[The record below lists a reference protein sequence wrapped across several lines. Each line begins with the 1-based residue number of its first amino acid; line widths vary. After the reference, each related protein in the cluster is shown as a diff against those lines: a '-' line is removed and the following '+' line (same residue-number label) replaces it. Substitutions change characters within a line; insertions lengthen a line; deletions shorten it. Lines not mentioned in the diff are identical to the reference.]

1 MRILLFS
8 TGFLFI
14 LVTTACGGNS
24 NKQKQKE
31 LSVDE
36 LYKKYPDSVPIL
48 IKHGNLML
56 ERYDYEKALQD
67 GAKAYRMQESNI
79 EARFLYANALN
90 NRANRSTSDVM
101 AAQGH
106 FKFVV
111 KKQPKNTQALVA
123 LATTY
128 AQQGDNEKAFYY
140 INEALRINKKYRDAY
155 ILKGSIYL
163 SLGNNKLAKSSYQT
177 AIEQDPEFFAAYIKL
192 GLIYQEEN
200 DPLCI
205 QYFITATQLRP
216 NNIEAYYNLA
226 YAYQQFD
233 KIDEAQQTYRQ
244 MLQKDPTF
252 TPPLFQLGWIK
263 QFKQNDP
270 DSATY
275 FYNETLQKE
284 PRYVEAWHNLG
295 LIYETKG
302 EKYQA
307 IQYYRKALKYNP
319 DFAISEEAIKRLA
332 KTK

>member
-1 MRILLFS
+1 MRILFS
-8 TGFLFI
+8 IGFL
-14 LVTTACGGNS
+14 LVLLTSCGGNS
-24 NKQKQKE
+24 TKKKQKE
-31 LSVDE
+31 LSIDE

-67 GAKAYRMQESNI
+67 GAKAYRMQQSNI

-90 NRANRSTSDVM
+90 NRANRSVSDVM
-101 AAQGH
+101 SAQSH
-106 FKFVV
+106 FKYVV
-111 KKQPKNTQALVA
+111 KKQPKNTTALVA

-140 INEALRINKKYRDAY
+140 INEALRIDKKYRDAY

-163 SLGNNKLAKSSYQT
+163 SMDNRKLAKSSYQT
-177 AIEQDPEFFAAYIKL
+177 AVEQDPEFFAAYIKL
-192 GLIYQEEN
+192 GLIYQEEG

-205 QYFITATQLRP
+205 QYFITATQIRP

-233 KIDEAQQTYRQ
+233 KIPDAQQTYRE
-244 MLQKDPTF
+244 MLKKDPTF

-263 QFKQNDP
+263 QFKQNDL
-270 DSATY
+270 DSAIY

-295 LIYETKG
+295 LAYETKG

-319 DFAISEEAIKRLA
+319 EFAISEEAIKRLA
-332 KTK
+332 K

>member
-1 MRILLFS
+1 MRILFFI
-8 TGFLFI
+8 GFLAV
-14 LVTTACGGNS
+14 LSSCGENGS
-24 NKQKQKE
+24 KKPQKE
-31 LSVDE
+31 LSIDQ
-36 LYKKYPDSVPIL
+36 LFKKYPDSVPIL

-56 ERYDYEKALQD
+56 ERYDYEKALED
-67 GAKAYRMQESNI
+67 GAKAYRMQQWNI

-90 NRANRSTSDVM
+90 NRADRTASDVM
-101 AAQGH
+101 SAQTH

-111 KKQPKNTQALVA
+111 KKDPKNLAALVA

-140 INEALRINKKYRDAY
+140 TNEALRINKKYRDAY

-163 SLGNNKLAKSSYQT
+163 SLDNRELAKSSFQT
-177 AIEQDPEFFAAYIKL
+177 AIEQDPDFFAAYIKL
-192 GLIYQEEN
+192 GLIYQGEN

-205 QYFITATQLRP
+205 QYFITATQIRP

-233 KIDEAQQTYRQ
+233 KLPEAQQTYRE
-244 MLQKDPTF
+244 MLKKDPKF

-263 QFKQNDP
+263 QFRQNDI
-270 DSATY
+270 DSAIY

-302 EKYQA
+302 DKYKA

-319 DFAISEEAIKRLA
+319 EFAISDEAIKRLS

>member
-1 MRILLFS
+1 MRILFS
-8 TGFLFI
+8 IGFLLI
-14 LVTTACGGNS
+14 LLTACGGKS
-24 NKQKQKE
+24 TQKKQKE
-31 LSVDE
+31 LSIDE

-90 NRANRSTSDVM
+90 NRANRSVSDVM
-101 AAQGH
+101 SAQKH

-111 KKQPKNTQALVA
+111 KKQPKNTRALVA

-128 AQQGDNEKAFYY
+128 AQQGDNEKAFYF
-140 INEALRINKKYRDAY
+140 INEALRIDKKYRDAY

-163 SLGNNKLAKSSYQT
+163 SMDNRKLAKSSYQT
-177 AIEQDPEFFAAYIKL
+177 AVEQDPEFFAAYIKL
-192 GLIYQEEN
+192 GLIYQEEG

-205 QYFITATQLRP
+205 QYFITATQIRP

-233 KIDEAQQTYRQ
+233 KIPEAQQTYRE
-244 MLQKDPTF
+244 MIKKDPTF

-263 QFKQNDP
+263 QFKQNDL
-270 DSATY
+270 DSAIY

-295 LIYETKG
+295 LAYETKG

-319 DFAISEEAIKRLA
+319 KFSISEDAIKRLS
-332 KTK
+332 K

>member
-1 MRILLFS
+1 MRILFS
-8 TGFLFI
+8 IGFL
-14 LVTTACGGNS
+14 LVLLTACGGKS
-24 NKQKQKE
+24 TNKKQKE
-31 LSVDE
+31 LSIDE

-90 NRANRSTSDVM
+90 NRANRSASDVM
-101 AAQGH
+101 SAQNH

-111 KKQPKNTQALVA
+111 KKQPKNTTALVA

-140 INEALRINKKYRDAY
+140 INEALRVDKKYRDAY

-163 SLGNNKLAKSSYQT
+163 SLDNRKLAKSSFQT
-177 AIEQDPEFFAAYIKL
+177 AVEQDPEFFAAYIKL
-192 GLIYQEEN
+192 GLIYQEEG

-226 YAYQQFD
+226 YAYQQFE
-233 KIDEAQQTYRQ
+233 KIPEAQQTYRE
-244 MLQKDPTF
+244 MLKKDPTF

-263 QFKQNDP
+263 QFKQNDI
-270 DSATY
+270 DSAIY

-295 LIYETKG
+295 LAYETKG

-319 DFAISEEAIKRLA
+319 EFSISEDAIKRLS
-332 KTK
+332 K

>member
-1 MRILLFS
+1 MRILFS
-8 TGFLFI
+8 IGFLLI
-14 LVTTACGGNS
+14 LLTACGGKS
-24 NKQKQKE
+24 TQKKQKE
-31 LSVDE
+31 LSIDE

-90 NRANRSTSDVM
+90 NRANRTVSDVM
-101 AAQGH
+101 SAQNH

-111 KKQPKNTQALVA
+111 KKQPKNTTALVA

-140 INEALRINKKYRDAY
+140 INEALRVDKKYRDAY

-163 SLGNNKLAKSSYQT
+163 SMDNRKLAKSSYQT
-177 AIEQDPEFFAAYIKL
+177 AVEQDPEFFAAYIKL
-192 GLIYQEEN
+192 GLIYQEEG

-205 QYFITATQLRP
+205 QYFITATQIRP

-233 KIDEAQQTYRQ
+233 KIPEAQQTYRE
-244 MLQKDPTF
+244 MLKKDPTF

-263 QFKQNDP
+263 QFKQNDI
-270 DSATY
+270 DSAIY

-295 LIYETKG
+295 LAYETKG

-319 DFAISEEAIKRLA
+319 KFSISEDAIKRLS
-332 KTK
+332 K

>member
-1 MRILLFS
+1 MRILFS
-8 TGFLFI
+8 IGFLLI
-14 LVTTACGGNS
+14 LLTACGGKS
-24 NKQKQKE
+24 TQKKQKE
-31 LSVDE
+31 LSIDE

-90 NRANRSTSDVM
+90 NRANRTVSDVM
-101 AAQGH
+101 SAQNH

-111 KKQPKNTQALVA
+111 KKQPKNTKALVA

-128 AQQGDNEKAFYY
+128 AQQGDNEKAFYF
-140 INEALRINKKYRDAY
+140 INEALRIDKKYRDAY

-163 SLGNNKLAKSSYQT
+163 SMDNRKLAKSSYQT
-177 AIEQDPEFFAAYIKL
+177 AVEQDPEFFAAYIKL
-192 GLIYQEEN
+192 GLIYQEEG

-205 QYFITATQLRP
+205 QYFITATQIRP

-233 KIDEAQQTYRQ
+233 KIPEAQQTYRE
-244 MLQKDPTF
+244 MLKKDPTF

-263 QFKQNDP
+263 QFKQNDI
-270 DSATY
+270 DSAIY

-295 LIYETKG
+295 LAYETKG

-319 DFAISEEAIKRLA
+319 KFSISEDAIKRLS
-332 KTK
+332 K

>member
-1 MRILLFS
+1 MRILFS
-8 TGFLFI
+8 IGFL
-14 LVTTACGGNS
+14 LVLLTSCGGNS
-24 NKQKQKE
+24 TKKKQKE
-31 LSVDE
+31 LSIDE

-90 NRANRSTSDVM
+90 NRADRSVSDVM
-101 AAQGH
+101 SAQNH

-111 KKQPKNTQALVA
+111 KKQPKNTTALVA

-140 INEALRINKKYRDAY
+140 INEALRIDKKYRDAY

-163 SLGNNKLAKSSYQT
+163 SLDNRKLAKSSYQT
-177 AIEQDPEFFAAYIKL
+177 AVEQDPEFFAAYIKL
-192 GLIYQEEN
+192 GLIYQEEG

-205 QYFITATQLRP
+205 QYFITATQIRP

-233 KIDEAQQTYRQ
+233 KIPEAQQTYRE
-244 MLQKDPTF
+244 MLIKDPTF

-263 QFKQNDP
+263 QFKQNDL
-270 DSATY
+270 DSAIY

-295 LIYETKG
+295 LAFETKG

-319 DFAISEEAIKRLA
+319 QFSISEDAIKRLS
-332 KTK
+332 K

>member
-8 TGFLFI
+8 IGFL
-14 LVTTACGGNS
+14 LVLSTACGGNTS
-24 NKQKQKE
+24 KQKQKE
-31 LSVDE
+31 LSIDD

-56 ERYDYEKALQD
+56 ERYDYEKAMQD

-90 NRANRSTSDVM
+90 NRANRTPSDVM
-101 AAQGH
+101 SAQKH
-106 FKFVV
+106 FKFVI
-111 KKQPKNTQALVA
+111 KKQPKNTRALVA

-140 INEALRINKKYRDAY
+140 TNEALRIDKKYRDAY

-163 SLGNNKLAKSSYQT
+163 SLGNHKLAKSSYQT
-177 AIEQDPEFFAAYIKL
+177 AIEQDPEFFAAYVKL
-192 GLIYQEEN
+192 GLIYQEEK

-205 QYFITATQLRP
+205 QYFITATQIRP
-216 NNIEAYYNLA
+216 NNIEAFYNLA

-233 KIDEAQQTYRQ
+233 KIPEAQQTYRE
-244 MLQKDPTF
+244 MIEKDPTF

-263 QFKQNDP
+263 QFKQNDL
-270 DSATY
+270 DSAAY
-275 FYNETLQKE
+275 FYNETLRKE

-319 DFAISEEAIKRLA
+319 EFTISNDAIKRLS
-332 KTK
+332 K

>member
-1 MRILLFS
+1 
-8 TGFLFI
+8 
-14 LVTTACGGNS
+14 
-24 NKQKQKE
+24 
-31 LSVDE
+31 
-36 LYKKYPDSVPIL
+36 
-48 IKHGNLML
+48 
-56 ERYDYEKALQD
+56 
-67 GAKAYRMQESNI
+67 MQQSNI

-90 NRANRSTSDVM
+90 NRANRSVSDVM
-101 AAQGH
+101 AAQSH
-106 FKFVV
+106 FKYVV
-111 KKQPKNTQALVA
+111 KKQPKNTTALVA

-140 INEALRINKKYRDAY
+140 INEALRIDKKYRDAY

-163 SLGNNKLAKSSYQT
+163 SMDNRKLAKSSYQT
-177 AIEQDPEFFAAYIKL
+177 AVEQDPEFFAAYIKL
-192 GLIYQEEN
+192 GLIYQEEG

-205 QYFITATQLRP
+205 QYFITATQIRP

-233 KIDEAQQTYRQ
+233 KIPEAQQTYRE
-244 MLQKDPTF
+244 MIKKDPTF

-263 QFKQNDP
+263 QFKQNDL
-270 DSATY
+270 DSAIY

-295 LIYETKG
+295 LAYETKG

-319 DFAISEEAIKRLA
+319 QFAISEEAIKRLA
-332 KTK
+332 K

>member
-1 MRILLFS
+1 MRILFS
-8 TGFLFI
+8 IGFL
-14 LVTTACGGNS
+14 LVLLTACGGKS
-24 NKQKQKE
+24 TNKKQKE
-31 LSVDE
+31 LSIDE

-56 ERYDYEKALQD
+56 ERYDYDKALQD

-90 NRANRSTSDVM
+90 NRANRTASDVM
-101 AAQGH
+101 SAQNH

-140 INEALRINKKYRDAY
+140 INEALRVDKKYRDAY

-163 SLGNNKLAKSSYQT
+163 SLDNRKLAKSSFQT
-177 AIEQDPEFFAAYIKL
+177 AVEQDPEFFAAYIKL
-192 GLIYQEEN
+192 GLIYQEEG

-233 KIDEAQQTYRQ
+233 KIPEAQQTYRE
-244 MLQKDPTF
+244 MLKKDPTF

-263 QFKQNDP
+263 QFKQNDI
-270 DSATY
+270 DSAIY

-295 LIYETKG
+295 LAYETKG

-319 DFAISEEAIKRLA
+319 KFSISEDAIERLA
-332 KTK
+332 K

>member
-1 MRILLFS
+1 MRILFFI
-8 TGFLFI
+8 GFLAV
-14 LVTTACGGNS
+14 LSSCGGNS
-24 NKQKQKE
+24 PKKPQKE
-31 LSVDE
+31 LSVDQ
-36 LYKKYPDSVPIL
+36 LFKKYPDSVPII

-56 ERYDYEKALQD
+56 ERYDYDKALQD
-67 GAKAYRMQESNI
+67 GAKAYRMQQGNI

-90 NRANRSTSDVM
+90 NRANRTPSDVM
-101 AAQGH
+101 AAQSH

-111 KKQPKNTQALVA
+111 KKDPKNLAALVA

-140 INEALRINKKYRDAY
+140 TNEALRINKRYRDAY

-163 SLGNNKLAKSSYQT
+163 SLDNRELAKSSYQT
-177 AIEQDPEFFAAYIKL
+177 AIEQDPDFFAAYIKL
-192 GLIYQEEN
+192 GLIYQEEQ

-205 QYFITATQLRP
+205 QYFITATQIRP

-226 YAYQQFD
+226 YAYQEFD
-233 KIDEAQQTYRQ
+233 KIPEAQQTYRL
-244 MLQKDPTF
+244 MLKKDPTF

-263 QFKQNDP
+263 QFKQNEI
-270 DSATY
+270 DSAVY

-295 LIYETKG
+295 LISETKG
-302 EKYQA
+302 DKYQA

-319 DFAISEEAIKRLA
+319 DFTISGDAIKRLS

>member
-1 MRILLFS
+1 MRILFS
-8 TGFLFI
+8 IGLL
-14 LVTTACGGNS
+14 LVLLTSCGGNS
-24 NKQKQKE
+24 PKKKQKE
-31 LSVDE
+31 LSVDQ

-90 NRANRSTSDVM
+90 NRANRTASDVM
-101 AAQGH
+101 SAQHH
-106 FKFVV
+106 FKYVV

-140 INEALRINKKYRDAY
+140 INEALRIDKKYRDAY

-163 SLGNNKLAKSSYQT
+163 SMDNRKLAKSSYQT
-177 AIEQDPEFFAAYIKL
+177 AVEQDPEFFAAYIKL
-192 GLIYQEEN
+192 GLIYQEEG

-205 QYFITATQLRP
+205 QYFITATQIRP

-233 KIDEAQQTYRQ
+233 KIPEAQQTYRE
-244 MLQKDPTF
+244 MLKKDPTF

-263 QFKQNDP
+263 QFKQNDI
-270 DSATY
+270 DSAIY

-295 LIYETKG
+295 LAFETKG

-319 DFAISEEAIKRLA
+319 EFSISEDAIKRLS
-332 KTK
+332 K

>member
-8 TGFLFI
+8 TGFL
-14 LVTTACGGNS
+14 LVLSSACGSNS

-31 LSVDE
+31 LSIDD

-56 ERYDYEKALQD
+56 ERYDYEKAMQD

-90 NRANRSTSDVM
+90 NQANRTPGDVM
-101 AAQGH
+101 SAQKH

-111 KKQPKNTQALVA
+111 KKQPKNTRALVA

-140 INEALRINKKYRDAY
+140 TNEALRIDKKYRDAY

-163 SLGNNKLAKSSYQT
+163 SLGNRKLAKSSYQT

-200 DPLCI
+200 NPLCI
-205 QYFITATQLRP
+205 QYFITATQIRP

-233 KIDEAQQTYRQ
+233 KISEAQQTYRE
-244 MLQKDPTF
+244 MLEKDPTF

-263 QFKQNDP
+263 QFKQNDL

-275 FYNETLQKE
+275 FYNKTLQKE

-302 EKYQA
+302 EKYLA

-319 DFAISEEAIKRLA
+319 DFTISNDAIKRLS
-332 KTK
+332 K

>member
-1 MRILLFS
+1 MRILFS
-8 TGFLFI
+8 IGFL
-14 LVTTACGGNS
+14 LVLLTSCGGNS
-24 NKQKQKE
+24 TKKKQKE
-31 LSVDE
+31 LSIDE

-67 GAKAYRMQESNI
+67 GAKAYRMQQSNI

-90 NRANRSTSDVM
+90 NRANRSVSDVM
-101 AAQGH
+101 SAQSH
-106 FKFVV
+106 FKYVV
-111 KKQPKNTQALVA
+111 KKQPKNTTALVA

-140 INEALRINKKYRDAY
+140 INEALRIDKKYRDAY

-163 SLGNNKLAKSSYQT
+163 SMDNRKLAKSSYQT
-177 AIEQDPEFFAAYIKL
+177 AVEQDPEFFAAYIKL
-192 GLIYQEEN
+192 GLIYQEEG

-205 QYFITATQLRP
+205 QYFITATQIRP

-233 KIDEAQQTYRQ
+233 KIPEAQQTYRE
-244 MLQKDPTF
+244 MLKKDPTF

-263 QFKQNDP
+263 QFKQNDL
-270 DSATY
+270 DSAIY

-295 LIYETKG
+295 LAYETKG

-319 DFAISEEAIKRLA
+319 QFSISEDAIKRLA
-332 KTK
+332 K

>member
-1 MRILLFS
+1 MRILFS
-8 TGFLFI
+8 IGFLLI
-14 LVTTACGGNS
+14 LLTACGGKS
-24 NKQKQKE
+24 TQKKQKE
-31 LSVDE
+31 LSIDE
-36 LYKKYPDSVPIL
+36 LYKRYPDSVPIL

-90 NRANRSTSDVM
+90 NRANRSVSDVM
-101 AAQGH
+101 SAQKH

-111 KKQPKNTQALVA
+111 KKQPKNTRALVA

-128 AQQGDNEKAFYY
+128 AQQGDNEKAFYF
-140 INEALRINKKYRDAY
+140 INEALRIDKKYRDAY

-163 SLGNNKLAKSSYQT
+163 SMDNRKLAKSSYQT
-177 AIEQDPEFFAAYIKL
+177 AVEQDPEFFAAYIKL
-192 GLIYQEEN
+192 GLIYQEEG

-205 QYFITATQLRP
+205 QYFITATQIRP

-233 KIDEAQQTYRQ
+233 KIPEAQQTYRE
-244 MLQKDPTF
+244 MIKKDPTF

-263 QFKQNDP
+263 QFKQNDL
-270 DSATY
+270 DSAIY

-295 LIYETKG
+295 LAYETKG

-319 DFAISEEAIKRLA
+319 KFSISEDAIKRLS
-332 KTK
+332 K

>member
-1 MRILLFS
+1 MRILFS
-8 TGFLFI
+8 IGFL
-14 LVTTACGGNS
+14 LVLLTACGGKS
-24 NKQKQKE
+24 TNKKQKE
-31 LSVDE
+31 LSIDE

-90 NRANRSTSDVM
+90 NRANRTASDVM
-101 AAQGH
+101 SAQNH

-111 KKQPKNTQALVA
+111 KKQPKNTTALVA

-140 INEALRINKKYRDAY
+140 INEALRVDKKYRDAY

-163 SLGNNKLAKSSYQT
+163 SLDNRKLAKSSFQT

-192 GLIYQEEN
+192 GLIYQEEG

-233 KIDEAQQTYRQ
+233 KIPEAQQTYRE
-244 MLQKDPTF
+244 MLKKDPTF

-263 QFKQNDP
+263 QFKQNDI
-270 DSATY
+270 DSAIY

-295 LIYETKG
+295 LAYETKG

-319 DFAISEEAIKRLA
+319 KFSISEDAIKRLA
-332 KTK
+332 K